1 MKETVG
7 ARDEQKR
14 EDESP
19 MCAFLNIHISP
30 SKSDLV
36 RIDVRIAIS
45 GAVGE
50 SRL

>member
-1 MKETVG
+1 MKETVD

-14 EDESP
+14 ENKSP
-19 MCAFLNIHISP
+19 ISASLNIHISP
-30 SKSDLV
+30 SKSDLA

-50 SRL
+50 FRF